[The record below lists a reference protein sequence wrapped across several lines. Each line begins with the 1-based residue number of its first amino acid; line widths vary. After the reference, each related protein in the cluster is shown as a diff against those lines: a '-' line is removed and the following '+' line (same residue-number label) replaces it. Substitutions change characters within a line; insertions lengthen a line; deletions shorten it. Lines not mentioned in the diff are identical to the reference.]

1 MPAKLIVHLPDR
13 PASVHVLHED
23 RPVRLGRSTSAE
35 LLVQHS
41 SVSRLHVELA
51 YADAGA
57 WRVVDLD
64 SKNGLRVEGHRVPEA
79 LLRQACW
86 FAIGDVFCEFEPID
100 ATQADALAQRDHQRR
115 NSAVT
120 WTQRVETSRSLED
133 LLQSILAGIVEL
145 ADCRRGYVLLGGG
158 LQDLEVR
165 ALHAIDPK
173 ELDGEAFDGSRS
185 VVARCFAERQPL
197 FLSARTDQAWLR
209 QQASVVAHGLRSI
222 VCLPLVHDGVLLG
235 AVYADSDDHARL
247 FTELDAELLHAF
259 ADRASA
265 VLAASDIEAEL
276 KAMDRLLDT
285 PPAAP

>member
-1 MPAKLIVHLPDR
+1 MPAKLVIHLPDR
-13 PASVHVLHED
+13 PASLHVLHEE
-23 RPVRLGRSTSAE
+23 RAVRLGRSPSAE
-35 LLVQHS
+35 LVVQHTS
-41 SVSRLHVELA
+41 ISRMHVEVA
-51 YADAGA
+51 YSEDGT

-79 LLRQACW
+79 RLRQACW

-100 ATQADALAQRDHQRR
+100 TEQALALQQRSQQRR
-115 NSAVT
+115 SSAVT
-120 WTQRVETSRSLED
+120 WTQRVETSRNLAD

-158 LQDLEVR
+158 LHDLEVR
-165 ALHAIDPK
+165 AVHAIDPD
-173 ELDGEAFDGSRS
+173 ELKDDAFDGSRS

-197 FLSARTDQAWLR
+197 YLSSRTDQAWLR

-235 AVYADSDDHARL
+235 AVYADSDDQGRL
-247 FTELDAELLHAF
+247 FTELDADLLTAF

-265 VLAASDIEAEL
+265 VLAASDIESEL
-276 KAMDRLLDT
+276 QAMDRLLDAGHT
-285 PPAAP
+285 AP